1 MIERKEQKINDTW
14 DLSAL
19 TASPEAWDKDIAAIR
34 SRLNELDEF
43 KGKLGESSDSL
54 FNALDKYFA
63 ILQEGERLGNWAF
76 LMYSADS
83 SNPEVINRAGL
94 ANMMESEFSEK
105 TSWMDP
111 ELMAI
116 KEEDIDAWLKED
128 RFAPYRVFINKA
140 RRMKDHILS
149 DK

>member
-54 FNALDKYFA
+54 FNALNKYFA

-83 SNPEVINRAGL
+83 SNPEVLTIGTDR
-94 ANMMESEFSEK
+94 EVRRR
-105 TSWMDP
+105 
-111 ELMAI
+111 I
-116 KEEDIDAWLKED
+116 KREDKLDG
-128 RFAPYRVFINKA
+128 
-140 RRMKDHILS
+140 S
-149 DK
+149 